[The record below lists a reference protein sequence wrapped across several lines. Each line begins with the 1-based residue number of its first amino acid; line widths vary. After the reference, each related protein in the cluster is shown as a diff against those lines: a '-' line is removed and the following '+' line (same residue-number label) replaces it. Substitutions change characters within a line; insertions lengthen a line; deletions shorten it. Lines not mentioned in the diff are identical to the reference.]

1 VYLIRV
7 GNLTISLEHL
17 ILVEDA
23 RDEPEPRTL
32 PPGLYRMTME
42 TGRVLDLDGDRA
54 DCARELVDEVAIRR
68 GGKVRTGEIGREI
81 KPEVSGEAPTP
92 TPIREGEEPGG
103 AVGDDLRDGHE
114 A

>member
-1 VYLIRV
+1 MYLIRV

-32 PPGLYRMTME
+32 PPGLYRMTLE

-54 DCARELVDEVAIRR
+54 DCVRELVDEVAIRR
-68 GGKVRTGEIGREI
+68 GGKVRTEQVGH
-81 KPEVSGEAPTP
+81 EVGPAGSGEAPAP
-92 TPIREGEEPGG
+92 PPILEGEEPGG

>member
-1 VYLIRV
+1 MYLIRV

-32 PPGLYRMTME
+32 PPGVYRMTME

-54 DCARELVDEVAIRR
+54 DCARELVDEVVIRR
-68 GGKVRTGEIGREI
+68 GGRVRDAQVGYPVEPPG
-81 KPEVSGEAPTP
+81 SGEAAAPL
-92 TPIREGEEPGG
+92 PI
-103 AVGDDLRDGHE
+103 D
-114 A
+114 

>member
-1 VYLIRV
+1 MYLIRV

-32 PPGLYRMTME
+32 PPGVYRMTLE

-54 DCARELVDEVAIRR
+54 DCARELIDEVAIRR
-68 GGKVRTGEIGREI
+68 GGKVRTGEIGHDVGLTGS
-81 KPEVSGEAPTP
+81 PDAVGPP
-92 TPIREGEEPGG
+92 PVDQGEEPGG
-103 AVGDDLRDGHE
+103 AVGDDLRDGYE

>member
-1 VYLIRV
+1 MYLIRV

-32 PPGLYRMTME
+32 PPGLYRMTLE
-42 TGRVLDLDGDRA
+42 TGRVLDLEGDRA

-68 GGKVRTGEIGREI
+68 GGKVRTGDIGREV
-81 KPEVSGEAPTP
+81 KPPTSTEAPLLP
-92 TPIREGEEPGG
+92 PSGEGEESGG
-103 AVGDDLRDGHE
+103 TVGDDLRDGYE